1 MHATGESASTLV
13 EWLAPAEVDMTGEPG
28 SFVELAEG
36 RRLMILA
43 RRSGVCRFL
52 DAENR
57 CTVHASRPLDCR
69 LFPFDPRVSAQGRLR
84 RLRVL
89 PLDDCDYALDGSN
102 DERAIVADDRA
113 RWAALAEYQ
122 ALVARFNRRA
132 RTRKRLGKR
141 MGNAAEFLSFLGL
154 SPSP

>member
-1 MHATGESASTLV
+1 MRATGESASSLV
-13 EWLAPAEVDMTGEPG
+13 EWLAPDEVDMTGEPG

-43 RRSGVCRFL
+43 RRSGACRFL

-57 CTVHASRPLDCR
+57 CSVHAVRPLDCR
-69 LFPFDPRVSAQGRLR
+69 LFPFAPRVDAQGRLR

-102 DERAIVADDRA
+102 DAQTIVVDDRA

-122 ALVARFNRRA
+122 SLVARFNRRA

-141 MGNAAEFLSFLGL
+141 MGSAADFLAFIWRT
-154 SPSP
+154 